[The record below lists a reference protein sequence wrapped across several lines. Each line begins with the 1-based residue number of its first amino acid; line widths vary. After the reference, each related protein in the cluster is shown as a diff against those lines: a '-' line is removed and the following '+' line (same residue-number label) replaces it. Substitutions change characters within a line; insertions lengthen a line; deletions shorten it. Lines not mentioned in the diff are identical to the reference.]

1 MIEISSFSN
10 PRYKFFKS
18 LAKSRNRKKEALF
31 VMEGREELDMAHSKS
46 IRPQSVLF
54 SESYIKAEELTK
66 RYGYEIDLI
75 CLTKPLFDEL
85 TYQNV
90 PGNYIGIFK
99 TWHRSLDELKPDQV
113 TVVLESPEKP
123 GNLGAILRTCEA
135 AGITNVLV
143 TDTEIDLFNPNVIRN
158 SRGAFLSVNAVFCS
172 NGEALDWLGQ
182 NKIKVYAT
190 SIAPNSID
198 YRQALKGGPLAY
210 VFGSEAKGISEF
222 WKESAQAITIPMKG
236 TLDSLNLSVA
246 VGIVLFNQ

>member
-1 MIEISSFSN
+1 MLWLALRLFIPLLLSARVLAAASPTYHDDIAPLLANRCLVCHSGAQA
-10 PRYKFFKS
+10 PLGLRLDS
-18 LAKSRNRKKEALF
+18 LENLLRGSQR
-31 VMEGREELDMAHSKS
+31 G
-46 IRPQSVLF
+46 P
-54 SESYIKAEELTK
+54 
-66 RYGYEIDLI
+66 
-75 CLTKPLFDEL
+75 
-85 TYQNV
+85 
-90 PGNYIGIFK
+90 
-99 TWHRSLDELKPDQV
+99 
-113 TVVLESPEKP
+113 VVHA
-123 GNLGAILRTCEA
+123 GDA
-135 AGITNVLV
+135 AGSELLRRLTGSSQPRMPYDGPPYL
-143 TDTEIDLFNPNVIRN
+143 TDAEIDLFNPNVIRN
-158 SRGAFLSVNAVFCS
+158 SRGALLIVNAVFCS